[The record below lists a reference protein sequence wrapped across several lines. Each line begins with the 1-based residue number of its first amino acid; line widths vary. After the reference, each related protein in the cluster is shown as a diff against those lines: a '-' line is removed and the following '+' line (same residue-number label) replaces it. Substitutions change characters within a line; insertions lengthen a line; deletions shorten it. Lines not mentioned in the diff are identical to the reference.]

1 MQQASGYGNA
11 LPLTAGERASVFSAR
26 GIGAPGSKKG
36 FQPGAA
42 DGKRCFFFG
51 EITEHG
57 DIIQDGAVKEKY
69 VLLYDGNKVIQG
81 IRPEG
86 AQLPAVIQ
94 DLPLIACIA
103 SLKELQQ
110 G

>member
-1 MQQASGYGNA
+1 MEMRCRSPPERE
-11 LPLTAGERASVFSAR
+11 LPFSPHGVSAPRAARRDSSPARRTA
-26 GIGAPGSKKG
+26 
-36 FQPGAA
+36 
-42 DGKRCFFFG
+42 KRCFFFG
-51 EITEHG
+51 KITEHG

-86 AQLPAVIQ
+86 AQLSAVIP
-94 DLPLIACIA
+94 DLPLIACIT